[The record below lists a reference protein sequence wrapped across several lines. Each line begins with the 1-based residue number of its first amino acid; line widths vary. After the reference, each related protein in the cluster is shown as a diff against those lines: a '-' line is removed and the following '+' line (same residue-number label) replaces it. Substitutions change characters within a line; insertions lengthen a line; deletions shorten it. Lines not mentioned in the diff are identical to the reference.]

1 MPSWKKIL
9 QSGSAV
15 HVLNITASSLPNSLQ
30 PNIIGYDTASG
41 RFTFFSTSSLVSGGS
56 VIGGSGTANYI
67 TRWSGGTTI
76 TTSSIYES
84 SSRIGIGTI
93 TPQGPLHIRG
103 TSVEGIT
110 PAVFLDTNGTDSNE
124 PVDIR
129 LASGSARGIRIIAS
143 SSLSNIPGGASI
155 QFYSNNS
162 ATFGGTLHIDSGTT
176 GSSAL
181 IFRTANTATP
191 VTERMRIAGNGTVS
205 ITGSGPTSATTILS
219 ITDSNLTTRFTILGD
234 GTSAFNTNHLYI
246 SGSGLVGIG
255 TTSPTA
261 KLEVLDSFTV
271 SASSGQ
277 FADVKF
283 RLLTQS
289 YKNHVLTYDET
300 TGQIYYFSSSLEAT
314 TPTCN
319 PPIPSIT
326 IISSG
331 NVCSGS
337 ATILQADNLNNLQ
350 PIGTLTYQWSASGA
364 PILDATTSRYEPIIT
379 AHTTFTVRMCDG
391 VCCNTA
397 SVDIWVVPHNTITL
411 SSSFGTDNQTVSVL
425 TSITP
430 ITYTTTGAT
439 GATVTGLPSGVSGSW
454 SAGPPDTFTIG
465 GVPTQT
471 GTFNYTVTMTGGCT
485 GGVNTAQGT
494 IIVNAIAGGTGT
506 HIISGSVRYNNTAQ
520 TAMTNTTVQLLS
532 GSNSIVVHTALTD
545 ANGYYEMRFDIPTIG
560 GAGTYSL
567 KAVTNKPWGGVNALD
582 ALAIARHFTGAA
594 PLVGLRLAAADVN
607 GTSTINSLDA
617 LTTSRRFSGMITSFN
632 VGNWRSENLPINL
645 ANSPTQ
651 YNQNILMICFG
662 DTNGSYVPNTAL

>member
-56 VIGGSGTANYI
+56 LIGGSGLTNYI
-67 TRWSGGTTI
+67 PKWSNSTTL
-76 TTSSIYES
+76 TSSI
-84 SSRIGIGTI
+84 I
-93 TPQGPLHIRG
+93 
-103 TSVEGIT
+103 
-110 PAVFLDTNGTDSNE
+110 FDNGTN
-124 PVDIR
+124 
-129 LASGSARGIRIIAS
+129 
-143 SSLSNIPGGASI
+143 
-155 QFYSNNS
+155 
-162 ATFGGTLHIDSGTT
+162 
-176 GSSAL
+176 
-181 IFRTANTATP
+181 
-191 VTERMRIAGNGTVS
+191 
-205 ITGSGPTSATTILS
+205 
-219 ITDSNLTTRFTILGD
+219 
-234 GTSAFNTNHLYI
+234 
-246 SGSGLVGIG
+246 VGIG

-261 KLEVLDSFTV
+261 KLQVLDSFTV

-319 PPIPSIT
+319 PPIPDIT
-326 IISSG
+326 VLG
-331 NVCSGS
+331 PFYVCSGS
-337 ATILQADNLNNLQ
+337 DTILEAANLNNLQ

-364 PILDATTSRYEPIIT
+364 PILDATTSRYEPIII
-379 AHTTFTVRMCDG
+379 ANTTFTITMCDG

-397 SVDIWVVPHNTITL
+397 SVEIYVKPHNTITL
-411 SSSFGTDNQTVSVL
+411 SSAVATDNQTVSVL

-454 SAGPPDTFTIG
+454 GPPGTFTIG

-471 GTFNYTVTMTGGCT
+471 GIFNYTVTMIDGCT
-485 GGVNTAQGT
+485 GGVNTAGGT
-494 IIVNAIAGGTGT
+494 ITVNALAGSSGT

-520 TAMTNTTVQLLS
+520 TAMTNTTVQLVS
-532 GSNSIVVHTALTD
+532 GSNSIVVHTTPTD
-545 ANGYYEMRFDIPTIG
+545 ANGYYEMRFDLTAIG
-560 GAGTYSL
+560 GVGTYSL
-567 KAVTNKPWGGVNALD
+567 KAVTNKPWGGVNSSD
-582 ALAIARHFTGAA
+582 ALNIARSFTGAA

-607 GTSTINSLDA
+607 GNGTVNSLDA
-617 LTTSRRFSGMITSFN
+617 LTTNRRFNGNISSFS

-651 YNQNILMICFG
+651 YNQNILMICYG
-662 DTNGSYVPNTAL
+662 DTNGSYQPNTAL